1 MYPLVFS
8 MVPMASERG
17 IPEKLAVILFS
28 VPRPWP
34 NVTPPPQDEQKGNE
48 EKS

>member
-1 MYPLVFS
+1 

-28 VPRPWP
+28 VPRPLAECY
-34 NVTPPPQDEQKGNE
+34 PPPQDEQKGNE